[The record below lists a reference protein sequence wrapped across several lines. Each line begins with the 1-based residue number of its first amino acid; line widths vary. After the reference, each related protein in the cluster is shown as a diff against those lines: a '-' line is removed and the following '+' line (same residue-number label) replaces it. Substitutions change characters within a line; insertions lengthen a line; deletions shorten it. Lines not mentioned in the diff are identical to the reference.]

1 MSLVVADANIRDRH
15 GITFPHSRVARLRS
29 PGDGSHDACPRPFPD
44 KGSFKLGKRTKHLG
58 HKHALRAR
66 RVDRVVDRTEVCAL
80 SSQGLDDL
88 QQMRQRTSQAVNP
101 YDQQGIALPV
111 RVHVLSLD
119 VPCWH
124 RSPCPRRSPR
134 NLARAR
140 HPAGRPYPAHPWKRG
155 RSRSMLFV
163 TFHLMVPSD
172 RLTPYDIISREQMPA
187 SRSGTQLAAG
197 LAGLGRAH
205 QRERPCGQD

>member
-1 MSLVVADANIRDRH
+1 MWAEAFDCRQPAMPAIKQFVQMSLVVADANIRDRH

-29 PGDGSHDACPRPFPD
+29 PGDGSLDACPRPFPD

-101 YDQQGIALPV
+101 YDQQGIALP
-111 RVHVLSLD
+111 
-119 VPCWH
+119 
-124 RSPCPRRSPR
+124 
-134 NLARAR
+134 
-140 HPAGRPYPAHPWKRG
+140 RP
-155 RSRSMLFV
+155 SEC
-163 TFHLMVPSD
+163 T
-172 RLTPYDIISREQMPA
+172 
-187 SRSGTQLAAG
+187 
-197 LAGLGRAH
+197 
-205 QRERPCGQD
+205 C